1 MKRTIILITV
11 SLALATSTANAYELI
26 AFWHFNSV
34 TEAGVLEQINGLG
47 TSEAKSGY
55 SKDAGAA
62 TVAKLSAWN
71 DASDPSK
78 GNLYGTNGG
87 DSNQN
92 FGAYGQGETSNWP
105 SVVPNPA
112 AGHSLQIVGS
122 NNNNRSF
129 IIELDDAITG
139 CVLSYATRRGT
150 SNYFTTQTIAW
161 STDNGATWT
170 NAGTGSASSSDSWN
184 TVSISLG
191 DVFAKTSGSEKNL
204 IRVTLSGA
212 SGDTGYNRFDNV
224 RVDGTIVPEPM
235 TMIFLAFS
243 SLCLL
248 APGKIHR
255 NKKQGGR

>member
-1 MKRTIILITV
+1 MKRTIFLIIV
-11 SLALATSTANAYELI
+11 SLALATTSASAYELI

-47 TSEAKSGY
+47 TSAAKLGY
-55 SKDAGAA
+55 GKDAGAA

-87 DSNQN
+87 ASNQN
-92 FGAYGQGETSNWP
+92 FGANGSGETSNWP
-105 SVVPNPA
+105 SVVPNPVS
-112 AGHSLQIVGS
+112 GYSLQIVGS
-122 NNNNRSF
+122 NNNSRSF
-129 IIELDDAITG
+129 IVELDDAIKD
-139 CVLSYATRRGT
+139 CVLSYATRRGS
-150 SNYFTTQTIAW
+150 SNYFTTQTIDW
-161 STDNGATWT
+161 STDNGVTWT
-170 NAGTGSASSSDSWN
+170 NAGNGSALSDTSWN
-184 TVSISLG
+184 TVSITLG

-204 IRVTLSGA
+204 IRVALSGA

-248 APGKIHR
+248 APGKMHR
-255 NKKQGGR
+255 NKKGSR